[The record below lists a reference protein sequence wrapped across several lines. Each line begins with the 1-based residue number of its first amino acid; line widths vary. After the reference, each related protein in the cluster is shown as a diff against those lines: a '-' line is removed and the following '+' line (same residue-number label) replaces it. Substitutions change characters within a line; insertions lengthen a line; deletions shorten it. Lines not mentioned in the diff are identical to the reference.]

1 MEFKTLEGEFAHYMA
16 LSKVRVVKHKI
27 VNYYR
32 TLEQTQVNLS
42 GAYYESPEQKAD
54 YAIRQLVLNDLP
66 KFEHLYKTAYAEQF
80 Q

>member
-1 MEFKTLEGEFAHYMA
+1 MEYATLEQEFLYYAA
-16 LSKVRVVKHKI
+16 KSKVSIVKRLL
-27 VNYYR
+27 VDYYR

-42 GAYYESPEQKAD
+42 GAFYETPEQKAD

-66 KFEHLYKTAYAEQF
+66 KFEHLYNTAYAELF